1 MIRTLVRAGLA
12 LALAATAMPALA
24 QSSMATMS
32 PDVQFAHRAAQSGM
46 AEVSMAQLAL
56 QTSHNPT
63 VRAFAHR
70 MIADHTPNNAKLAAI
85 MKAQGIPAPAGVD
98 ANSRAA
104 TAKLEGLSGHAFN
117 LAYMHGQVSGHESM
131 QVLMQTEI
139 NGGKNPTLVAFAKM
153 TLPTVNAHLTTA
165 KSVLAGLRHSDAAMG
180 GSANG
185 GAMNGDAMPMPMPS
199 PTAMP

>member
-1 MIRTLVRAGLA
+1 MIRSLVRAGMA
-12 LALAATAMPALA
+12 LALAAVAMPAFA

-32 PDVQFAHRAAQSGM
+32 PDVQFAHRAAQGGT

-56 QTSHNPT
+56 QTSHNPD

-70 MIADHTPNNAKLAAI
+70 MIADHTPNNAKLAGI
-85 MKAQGIPAPAGVD
+85 MKAQGIPAPAGLD
-98 ANSRAA
+98 ADSRAA
-104 TAKLEGLSGHAFN
+104 MAKLQGLSGHAFN
-117 LAYMHGQVSGHESM
+117 LAYMHGQVSAHESM

-139 NGGKNPTLVAFAKM
+139 NGGKNPALVAFAKS
-153 TLPTVNAHLTTA
+153 TLPIVNAHLTAA

-185 GAMNGDAMPMPMPS
+185 GSSMSMPMPS
-199 PTAMP
+199 PTP